1 MPFATSADGTRVHYE
16 LEGEGPAVVLQHGTG
31 GSGQGWRDRGL
42 VDSMRDRFQLVLVD
56 SRGHGQSDR
65 PTDQAAYA
73 LPKRV
78 QDLTAIMD
86 HAGID
91 RAHFF
96 GFSMGGWIGYGV
108 LKYAPERFLSA
119 VIGGFGPITDPY
131 FGSDPAE
138 LACGSVERRE
148 AAAPDEYEVIHAVF
162 RETAAFEGAE
172 DAVRDASMPLLFFA
186 GTEEPR
192 YESVKAAATLNKDAS
207 FFELPGL
214 NHGEAGRAADQ
225 YGPRLI
231 EFFDRI
237 VIDAPATA

>member
-1 MPFATSADGTRVHYE
+1 MPFATSPDGTRVYYE
-16 LEGEGPAVVLQHGTG
+16 LEGDGPSVVLQHGTG
-31 GSGQGWRDRGL
+31 GSGQSWRDGGL
-42 VDSMRDRFQLVLVD
+42 VEAMSDRFQLVLVD
-56 SRGHGQSDR
+56 SRGHGRSDR
-65 PTDQAAYA
+65 PTEQAAYA

-78 QDLTAIMD
+78 ADLTAIMD
-86 HAGID
+86 HAGIE
-91 RAHFF
+91 RAHFY

-108 LKYAPERFLSA
+108 LKYAPHRFYSA

-131 FGSDPAE
+131 FGADPDE
-138 LACGSVERRE
+138 LARGSVARRE
-148 AAAPDEYEVIHAVF
+148 ATASDEYEVIRAVF

-192 YESVKAAATLNKDAS
+192 YESVKAAATLNDRAS

-214 NHGEAGRAADQ
+214 NHGEAGRAAGQ
-225 YGPRLI
+225 YVPRLI
-231 EFFDRI
+231 EFFDRV